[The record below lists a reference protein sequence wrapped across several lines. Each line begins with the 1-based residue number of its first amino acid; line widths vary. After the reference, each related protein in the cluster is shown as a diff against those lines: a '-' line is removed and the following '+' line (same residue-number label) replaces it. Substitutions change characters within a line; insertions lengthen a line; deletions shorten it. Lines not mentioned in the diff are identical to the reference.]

1 VKYLLDT
8 NILIDHIRGRK
19 EIDIGIL
26 KKGVGISI
34 ITLGEL
40 YYGSQKSSNPQKT
53 LDLIRR
59 LLHDLGLQ
67 VQILDEE
74 TVFEFGKIKAELE
87 AKGMRLEDFDLL
99 IAATA
104 KIGNFTLVTENL
116 KHFKRIAGLKLYKS
130 SLNN

>member
-1 VKYLLDT
+1 MKYLLDT
-8 NILIDHIRGRK
+8 NILIDHIRGKK
-19 EIDIGIL
+19 EIDIDIL
-26 KKGVGISI
+26 KKGAGISI

-53 LDLIRR
+53 LKLIRK

-74 TVFEFGKIKAELE
+74 MVFEFGKIKAELE
-87 AKGMRLEDFDLL
+87 IKGIRLEDFDLL

-104 KIGNFTLVTENL
+104 KTENLTLVTKNL
-116 KHFKRIAGLKLYKS
+116 KHFKRITGLKLYEPT
-130 SLNN
+130 LTG

>member
-1 VKYLLDT
+1 MKYLLDT
-8 NILIDHIRGRK
+8 NILIDHIRGKK
-19 EIDIGIL
+19 EIDIDIL
-26 KKGVGISI
+26 KKGAGISI

-53 LDLIRR
+53 LKLIRK

-74 TVFEFGKIKAELE
+74 MVFEFGKIKAELE
-87 AKGMRLEDFDLL
+87 IKGIRLEDFDLL

-104 KIGNFTLVTENL
+104 KAGNLMLVTKNL
-116 KHFKRIAGLKLYKS
+116 KHFKRITGLKLYEPT
-130 SLNN
+130 LTG